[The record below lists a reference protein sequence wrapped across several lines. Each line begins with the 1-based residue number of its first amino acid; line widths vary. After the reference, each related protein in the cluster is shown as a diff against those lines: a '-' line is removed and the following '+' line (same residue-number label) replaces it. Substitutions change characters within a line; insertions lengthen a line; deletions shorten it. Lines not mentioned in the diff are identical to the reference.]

1 MRSKTGR
8 MAADGLLASV
18 LFAAQIALIHLPNI
32 EVVSILVILYTLTF
46 GRRVLNILAAFTILE
61 GLFHGFGRAHGPVET
76 TRRTGLGVWD
86 LVLFFRVFFWFFV
99 LPSLSCGRHWGFI
112 RVVDLRDPF

>member
-61 GLFHGFGRAHGPVET
+61 GLFHGFGIWWVSYLYIWPILA
-76 TRRTGLGVWD
+76 GLTALLKWQGAPD
-86 LVLFFRVFFWFFV
+86 WFPDTV
-99 LPSLSCGRHWGFI
+99 SLYNHF
-112 RVVDLRDPF
+112 L